1 MIMWKLKAM
10 EDHKMS
16 LEEDKLR
23 VIGDKMNKNKL
34 YQELKIMFINNDG
47 LDTNQVAYVD
57 MIKAQF

>member
-1 MIMWKLKAM
+1 
-10 EDHKMS
+10 
-16 LEEDKLR
+16 
-23 VIGDKMNKNKL
+23 MNKNKL